1 MQSESKLL
9 IETFLDSLWLE
20 KNLSQNT
27 LESYKNDLNKFR
39 NFLEKNNKSVLKA
52 DHFLI
57 LSFLSFLLDKGFSSK
72 TVSRNISSLK
82 SFFKYLIS
90 VEHIKINPMLNIDA
104 PKSGLFLPTTLT
116 VEETQQI
123 LDAPNEL
130 RPIEMR
136 DKAML
141 YTLYAT
147 GMRISEL
154 ISLNMHNVDL
164 TRGSVQV
171 IGKGGKERIVPVG
184 KKAREALAIW
194 LENRKEWDSG
204 FVDSVFLTKKG
215 TCVSPRTVQ
224 RRLDIRA
231 RAVGLDQHVH
241 PHVLRHSVATH
252 LLESSGDLRAIQE
265 FLGHQSLST
274 TQIYTHLDFQRLAEV
289 YDEAH
294 PRAKSKS

>member
-39 NFLEKNNKSVLKA
+39 NFLEKNNQSVLKA

-171 IGKGGKERIVPVG
+171 IGKGGKERLIPLTNDAITMIKKYLTNARDKLSKG
-184 KKAREALAIW
+184 KDHNNIFVSTHGKQISRHSFWHRIKVYLKKVDVK
-194 LENRKEWDSG
+194 KE
-204 FVDSVFLTKKG
+204 
-215 TCVSPRTVQ
+215 
-224 RRLDIRA
+224 
-231 RAVGLDQHVH
+231 VH
-241 PHVLRHSVATH
+241 PHTLRHAFATH
-252 LLESSGDLRAIQE
+252 MLNNGADLRSVQLV
-265 FLGHQSLST
+265 LGHSDLAT
-274 TQIYTHLDFQRLAEV
+274 TRIYTHVAQAEV
-289 YDEAH
+289 KNLHKKHH
-294 PRAKSKS
+294 PRG

>member
-27 LESYKNDLNKFR
+27 LESYKNDLSKFR

-130 RPIEMR
+130 RAIEMR

-171 IGKGGKERIVPVG
+171 IGKGGKERLIPLTSDAISMI
-184 KKAREALAIW
+184 KKYLTEAREKLSKGKDHNNIFVSTHGRQISRHSFWHRIKAYLKKVDV
-194 LENRKEWDSG
+194 NKE
-204 FVDSVFLTKKG
+204 
-215 TCVSPRTVQ
+215 
-224 RRLDIRA
+224 
-231 RAVGLDQHVH
+231 VH
-241 PHVLRHSVATH
+241 PHTLRHAFATH
-252 LLESSGDLRAIQE
+252 MLNNGADLRSVQLL
-265 FLGHQSLST
+265 LGHSDLAT
-274 TQIYTHLDFQRLAEV
+274 TQIYTHVAQAEV
-289 YDEAH
+289 KNLHKKHH
-294 PRAKSKS
+294 PRG

>member
-52 DHFLI
+52 YHFLI

-171 IGKGGKERIVPVG
+171 IGKGGKERLIPLTNDAIAMIKKYLSNARDKLSKGKDHNNIFVSTHGKQISRHSFWHRIKAYLKKVDG
-184 KKAREALAIW
+184 KKE
-194 LENRKEWDSG
+194 
-204 FVDSVFLTKKG
+204 
-215 TCVSPRTVQ
+215 
-224 RRLDIRA
+224 
-231 RAVGLDQHVH
+231 VH
-241 PHVLRHSVATH
+241 PHTLRHAFATH
-252 LLESSGDLRAIQE
+252 MLNNGADLRSVQLL
-265 FLGHQSLST
+265 LGHSDLAT
-274 TQIYTHLDFQRLAEV
+274 TQIYTHVAQAEV
-289 YDEAH
+289 KNLHKKHH
-294 PRAKSKS
+294 PRG

>member
-27 LESYKNDLNKFR
+27 LESYKNDLGKFR
-39 NFLEKNNKSVLKA
+39 NFLEKNNKTVLKA

-130 RPIEMR
+130 RAIEMR

-171 IGKGGKERIVPVG
+171 IGKGGKERLIPLTSDAINMI
-184 KKAREALAIW
+184 KKYLIEAREKLSKGKDHNNIFVSTHGKQISRHSFWHRIKAYLKKVDV
-194 LENRKEWDSG
+194 RKE
-204 FVDSVFLTKKG
+204 
-215 TCVSPRTVQ
+215 
-224 RRLDIRA
+224 
-231 RAVGLDQHVH
+231 VH
-241 PHVLRHSVATH
+241 PHTLRHAFATH
-252 LLESSGDLRAIQE
+252 MLNNGADLRSVQLL
-265 FLGHQSLST
+265 LGHSDLAT
-274 TQIYTHLDFQRLAEV
+274 TQIYTHVAKAEV
-289 YDEAH
+289 KNLHKKHH
-294 PRAKSKS
+294 PRG

>member
-1 MQSESKLL
+1 M
-9 IETFLDSLWLE
+9 
-20 KNLSQNT
+20 
-27 LESYKNDLNKFR
+27 
-39 NFLEKNNKSVLKA
+39 EKNNKSVLKA

-171 IGKGGKERIVPVG
+171 IGKGGKERLIPLTNDAITMIKKYLTNARDKLSKG
-184 KKAREALAIW
+184 KDHNNIFVSTHGKQISRHSFWHRIKAYLKKVDVK
-194 LENRKEWDSG
+194 KE
-204 FVDSVFLTKKG
+204 
-215 TCVSPRTVQ
+215 
-224 RRLDIRA
+224 
-231 RAVGLDQHVH
+231 VH
-241 PHVLRHSVATH
+241 PHTLRHAFATH
-252 LLESSGDLRAIQE
+252 MLNNGADLRSVQLL
-265 FLGHQSLST
+265 LGHSDLAT
-274 TQIYTHLDFQRLAEV
+274 TQIYTHVAQAEV
-289 YDEAH
+289 KNLHKKHH
-294 PRAKSKS
+294 PRG

>member
-39 NFLEKNNKSVLKA
+39 KFLEKNNKSVLKA

-171 IGKGGKERIVPVG
+171 IGKGGKERLIPLTNDAIAMI
-184 KKAREALAIW
+184 KKYLSNAREKLSKGKDHNNIFVSTHGKQISRHSFWHRIKAYLKKVDVK
-194 LENRKEWDSG
+194 KE
-204 FVDSVFLTKKG
+204 
-215 TCVSPRTVQ
+215 
-224 RRLDIRA
+224 
-231 RAVGLDQHVH
+231 VH
-241 PHVLRHSVATH
+241 PHTLRHAFATH
-252 LLESSGDLRAIQE
+252 MLNNGADLRSVQLL
-265 FLGHQSLST
+265 LGHSDLAT
-274 TQIYTHLDFQRLAEV
+274 TQIYTHVAQAEV
-289 YDEAH
+289 KNLHKKHH
-294 PRAKSKS
+294 PRG

>member
-171 IGKGGKERIVPVG
+171 IGKGGKERLIPLTNDAIAMIKKYLSNARDKLSKG
-184 KKAREALAIW
+184 KDHNNIFVSTHGKQISRHSFWHRIKAYL
-194 LENRKEWDSG
+194 
-204 FVDSVFLTKKG
+204 KKG
-215 TCVSPRTVQ
+215 DVKKE
-224 RRLDIRA
+224 
-231 RAVGLDQHVH
+231 VH
-241 PHVLRHSVATH
+241 PHTLRHAFATH
-252 LLESSGDLRAIQE
+252 MLNNGADLRSVQLL
-265 FLGHQSLST
+265 LGHSDLAT
-274 TQIYTHLDFQRLAEV
+274 TQIYTHVAQAEV
-289 YDEAH
+289 KNLHKKHH
-294 PRAKSKS
+294 PRG

>member
-171 IGKGGKERIVPVG
+171 IGKGGKERLIPLTNDAIAMI
-184 KKAREALAIW
+184 KKYLSNAREKLSKGKDHNNIFVSTHGKQISRHSFWHRIKAYLKKVDVK
-194 LENRKEWDSG
+194 KE
-204 FVDSVFLTKKG
+204 
-215 TCVSPRTVQ
+215 
-224 RRLDIRA
+224 
-231 RAVGLDQHVH
+231 VH
-241 PHVLRHSVATH
+241 PHTLRHAFATH
-252 LLESSGDLRAIQE
+252 MLNNGADLRSVQLL
-265 FLGHQSLST
+265 LGHSDFAT
-274 TQIYTHLDFQRLAEV
+274 TQIYTHVAQAEV
-289 YDEAH
+289 KNLHKKHH
-294 PRAKSKS
+294 PRG

>member
-27 LESYKNDLNKFR
+27 LESYKNDLSKFR

-130 RPIEMR
+130 RAIEMR

-171 IGKGGKERIVPVG
+171 IGKGGKERLIPLTSDAINMI
-184 KKAREALAIW
+184 KKYLTEAREKLSKGKDHNNIFVSTHGRQISRHSFWHRIKAYLKKVDV
-194 LENRKEWDSG
+194 NKE
-204 FVDSVFLTKKG
+204 
-215 TCVSPRTVQ
+215 
-224 RRLDIRA
+224 
-231 RAVGLDQHVH
+231 VH
-241 PHVLRHSVATH
+241 PHTLRHAFATH
-252 LLESSGDLRAIQE
+252 MLNNGADLRSVQLL
-265 FLGHQSLST
+265 LGHSDLAT
-274 TQIYTHLDFQRLAEV
+274 TQIYTHVAQAEV
-289 YDEAH
+289 KNLHKKHH
-294 PRAKSKS
+294 PRG

>member
-9 IETFLDSLWLE
+9 IETFLDSLSLE

-27 LESYKNDLNKFR
+27 LESYKNDLSKFR

-90 VEHIKINPMLNIDA
+90 VEHIKINPMMNIDA

-130 RPIEMR
+130 RAIEMR

-171 IGKGGKERIVPVG
+171 IGKGGKERLIPLTNDAIDMI
-184 KKAREALAIW
+184 KKYLTEAREKLSKGKDHNNIFVSTHGRQISRHSFWHRIKAYLKKVDV
-194 LENRKEWDSG
+194 NKE
-204 FVDSVFLTKKG
+204 
-215 TCVSPRTVQ
+215 
-224 RRLDIRA
+224 
-231 RAVGLDQHVH
+231 VH
-241 PHVLRHSVATH
+241 PHTLRHAFATH
-252 LLESSGDLRAIQE
+252 MLNNGADLRSVQLL
-265 FLGHQSLST
+265 LGHSDLAT
-274 TQIYTHLDFQRLAEV
+274 TQIYTHVAQAEV
-289 YDEAH
+289 KNLHKKHH
-294 PRAKSKS
+294 PRG

>member
-27 LESYKNDLNKFR
+27 LESYKNDLSKFR

-104 PKSGLFLPTTLT
+104 PKSGLYLPTTLT

-130 RPIEMR
+130 RAIEMR

-171 IGKGGKERIVPVG
+171 IGKGGKERLIPLTNDAINMI
-184 KKAREALAIW
+184 KKYLTEAREKLSKGKDHNNIFVSTHGKQISRHSFWHRIKAYLKKVDV
-194 LENRKEWDSG
+194 RKE
-204 FVDSVFLTKKG
+204 
-215 TCVSPRTVQ
+215 
-224 RRLDIRA
+224 
-231 RAVGLDQHVH
+231 VH
-241 PHVLRHSVATH
+241 PHTLRHAFATH
-252 LLESSGDLRAIQE
+252 MLNNGADLRSVQLL
-265 FLGHQSLST
+265 LGHSDLAT
-274 TQIYTHLDFQRLAEV
+274 TQIYTHVAKAEIKNLHKKH
-289 YDEAH
+289 H
-294 PRAKSKS
+294 PRG

>member
-27 LESYKNDLNKFR
+27 LESYKNDLSKFR

-130 RPIEMR
+130 RAIEMR

-171 IGKGGKERIVPVG
+171 IGKGGKERLIPLTSDAIYMI
-184 KKAREALAIW
+184 KKYLTEAREKLSKGKDHNNIFVSTHGRQISRRSFWHRIKAYLKKVDV
-194 LENRKEWDSG
+194 NKE
-204 FVDSVFLTKKG
+204 
-215 TCVSPRTVQ
+215 
-224 RRLDIRA
+224 
-231 RAVGLDQHVH
+231 VH
-241 PHVLRHSVATH
+241 PHTLRHAFATH
-252 LLESSGDLRAIQE
+252 MLNNGADLRSVQLL
-265 FLGHQSLST
+265 LGHSDIAT
-274 TQIYTHLDFQRLAEV
+274 TQIYTHVAKAEV
-289 YDEAH
+289 KNLHKKHH
-294 PRAKSKS
+294 PRG

>member
-27 LESYKNDLNKFR
+27 LESYKNDLSKFR

-171 IGKGGKERIVPVG
+171 IGKGGKERLIPLTNDAIAMIKKYLTNARDKLSKG
-184 KKAREALAIW
+184 KDHNNIFVSTHGKQISRHSFWHRIKAYLKKVDVK
-194 LENRKEWDSG
+194 KE
-204 FVDSVFLTKKG
+204 
-215 TCVSPRTVQ
+215 
-224 RRLDIRA
+224 
-231 RAVGLDQHVH
+231 VH
-241 PHVLRHSVATH
+241 PHTLRHAFATH
-252 LLESSGDLRAIQE
+252 MLNNGADLRSVQLL
-265 FLGHQSLST
+265 LGHSDLAT
-274 TQIYTHLDFQRLAEV
+274 TQIYTHVAQAEV
-289 YDEAH
+289 KNLHKKHH
-294 PRAKSKS
+294 PRG

>member
-57 LSFLSFLLDKGFSSK
+57 LSFLSLLLDKGFSSK

-171 IGKGGKERIVPVG
+171 IGKGGKERLIPLTNDAIAMIKKYLSNARDKLSKG
-184 KKAREALAIW
+184 KDHNNIFVSTHGKQISRHSFWHRIKAYLKKVDVK
-194 LENRKEWDSG
+194 KE
-204 FVDSVFLTKKG
+204 
-215 TCVSPRTVQ
+215 
-224 RRLDIRA
+224 
-231 RAVGLDQHVH
+231 VH
-241 PHVLRHSVATH
+241 PHTLRHAFATH
-252 LLESSGDLRAIQE
+252 MLNNGADLRSVQLL
-265 FLGHQSLST
+265 LGHSDLAT
-274 TQIYTHLDFQRLAEV
+274 TQIYTHVAQAEV
-289 YDEAH
+289 KNLHKKHH
-294 PRAKSKS
+294 PRG

>member
-39 NFLEKNNKSVLKA
+39 NFLEKNSKSVIKA

-171 IGKGGKERIVPVG
+171 IGKGGKERLIPLTNDAITMIKKYLTNARDKLSKG
-184 KKAREALAIW
+184 KDHNNIFVSTHGKQISRHSFWHRIKAYLKKVDVK
-194 LENRKEWDSG
+194 KE
-204 FVDSVFLTKKG
+204 
-215 TCVSPRTVQ
+215 
-224 RRLDIRA
+224 
-231 RAVGLDQHVH
+231 VH
-241 PHVLRHSVATH
+241 PHTLRHAFATH
-252 LLESSGDLRAIQE
+252 MLNNGADLRSVQLL
-265 FLGHQSLST
+265 LGHSDLAT
-274 TQIYTHLDFQRLAEV
+274 TQIYTHVAQAEV
-289 YDEAH
+289 KNLHKKHH
-294 PRAKSKS
+294 PRG

>member
-171 IGKGGKERIVPVG
+171 IGKGGKERLIPLTNDAIAMIKKYLSNARDKLSKG
-184 KKAREALAIW
+184 KDHNNIFVSTHGKQISRHSFWHRIKAYLKKVDVK
-194 LENRKEWDSG
+194 KE
-204 FVDSVFLTKKG
+204 
-215 TCVSPRTVQ
+215 
-224 RRLDIRA
+224 
-231 RAVGLDQHVH
+231 VH
-241 PHVLRHSVATH
+241 PDTLRHAFATH
-252 LLESSGDLRAIQE
+252 MLNNGADLRSVQLL
-265 FLGHQSLST
+265 LGHSDLAT
-274 TQIYTHLDFQRLAEV
+274 TQIYTHVAQAEV
-289 YDEAH
+289 KNLHKKHH
-294 PRAKSKS
+294 PRG

>member
-171 IGKGGKERIVPVG
+171 IGKGGKERLIPLTNDAIAMIKKYLSNARDKLSKG
-184 KKAREALAIW
+184 KDHNNIFVSTHGKQISRHSFWHRIKAYLKKVDVK
-194 LENRKEWDSG
+194 KE
-204 FVDSVFLTKKG
+204 
-215 TCVSPRTVQ
+215 
-224 RRLDIRA
+224 
-231 RAVGLDQHVH
+231 VH
-241 PHVLRHSVATH
+241 PHTLRHAFATH
-252 LLESSGDLRAIQE
+252 MLNNGADLRSVQLL
-265 FLGHQSLST
+265 LGHSDLAT
-274 TQIYTHLDFQRLAEV
+274 TQIYTHVAQAEV
-289 YDEAH
+289 KNLHKKHH
-294 PRAKSKS
+294 PRC

>member
-57 LSFLSFLLDKGFSSK
+57 LSFLSLLLDKGFSSK

-171 IGKGGKERIVPVG
+171 IGKGGKERLIPLTNDAITMIKKYLTNARDKLSKG
-184 KKAREALAIW
+184 KDHNNIFVSTHGKQISRHSFWHRIKVYLKKVDVK
-194 LENRKEWDSG
+194 KE
-204 FVDSVFLTKKG
+204 
-215 TCVSPRTVQ
+215 
-224 RRLDIRA
+224 
-231 RAVGLDQHVH
+231 VH
-241 PHVLRHSVATH
+241 PHTLRHAFATH
-252 LLESSGDLRAIQE
+252 MLNNGADLRSVQLL
-265 FLGHQSLST
+265 LGHSDLAT
-274 TQIYTHLDFQRLAEV
+274 TQIYTHVAQAEV
-289 YDEAH
+289 KNLHKKHH
-294 PRAKSKS
+294 PRG

>member
-171 IGKGGKERIVPVG
+171 IGKGGKEKLIPLTNDAIAMIKKYLSNARDKLSKGKDHNNIFVSTHGKQISRHSFWHRIKAYL
-184 KKAREALAIW
+184 KKVDVK
-194 LENRKEWDSG
+194 KE
-204 FVDSVFLTKKG
+204 
-215 TCVSPRTVQ
+215 
-224 RRLDIRA
+224 
-231 RAVGLDQHVH
+231 VH
-241 PHVLRHSVATH
+241 PHTLRHAFATH
-252 LLESSGDLRAIQE
+252 MLNNGADLRSVQLL
-265 FLGHQSLST
+265 LGHSDLAT
-274 TQIYTHLDFQRLAEV
+274 TQIYTHVAQAEV
-289 YDEAH
+289 KNLHKKHH
-294 PRAKSKS
+294 PRG